1 MYYNECEVMHN
12 NTTLNRVM
20 LGWQKVLMTVVCMVV
35 YRGKYTYMT
44 SQHDDIYAIYSMYGC
59 VVYNEYI

>member
-1 MYYNECEVMHN
+1 
-12 NTTLNRVM
+12 
-20 LGWQKVLMTVVCMVV
+20 MVV

-59 VVYNEYI
+59 VVYNEYL